1 MNVRIDL
8 NITLSL
14 ANVHCKCVS
23 IEKNVQYICI
33 VIHIYKYVRYKLPIS
48 FLYKMLQNRSI
59 EKTVKEINRLW
70 IRRKV

>member
-14 ANVHCKCVS
+14 ANVHCKCVG
-23 IEKNVQYICI
+23 IEKDVQYICI
-33 VIHIYKYVRYKLPIS
+33 EIYIYKYIRYKLPIS